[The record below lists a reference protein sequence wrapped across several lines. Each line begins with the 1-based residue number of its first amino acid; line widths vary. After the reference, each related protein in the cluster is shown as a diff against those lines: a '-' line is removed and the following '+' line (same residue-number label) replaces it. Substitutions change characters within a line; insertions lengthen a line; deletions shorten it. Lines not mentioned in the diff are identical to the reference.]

1 MIVNVEYKCPEC
13 DKTFNCPANLAS
25 HRRWHKPKPGAGGE
39 NQFRNDYGSSSPR
52 NHSSPVYGIGGG
64 SVDGGSNGRYSRAGS
79 TSSAGG
85 GESVGLS
92 RSSSSAGGG
101 EIMGLS
107 RSSSSGSGGA
117 SFPGHEAV
125 NNNNN
130 ECKSLNS
137 LNSSEKDEEISA
149 PIPKTVTEL
158 SYSTFSLLNS
168 QRK

>member
-25 HRRWHKPKPGAGGE
+25 HRRWHKPKAGGE
-39 NQFRNDYGSSSPR
+39 NRFRNDFGSSSPG
-52 NHSSPVYGIGGG
+52 NHSSPVYGMGGG

-85 GESVGLS
+85 GESGGLS
-92 RSSSSAGGG
+92 NSGSSAGGG
-101 EIMGLS
+101 ESNGLC
-107 RSSSSGSGGA
+107 RSSSSGSGGS
-117 SFPGHEAV
+117 SFAGHEAV

-137 LNSSEKDEEISA
+137 LNCSEKAEENSA
-149 PIPKTVTEL
+149 RMPKTVTEL
-158 SYSTFSLLNS
+158 SYSIFSLLNS
-168 QRK
+168 QKK